1 MYWLF
6 FPLLAIVPGVIFYAL
21 VRPGAAAEDKS
32 SQSILMVTA
41 IVVPLAGLVMYQQ
54 RGAFDE
60 VALVESMQAL
70 HEGAIHGDPNVAE
83 SMEEFRGR
91 LEAMTLA
98 QPDKAEYWYLLGSLH
113 AEMQDFQAAVDA
125 YQEASRL
132 FPDDISIHSR
142 MAEARFL
149 ADNHLL
155 TEAVRVHIDK
165 VLAENPF
172 DTTVLGVLAMSAYG
186 VGQFATAIEF
196 WQKSLHVLPP
206 MSPAAQSIRS
216 RIEQTK
222 AAAAIKGPAG
232 GIKNTLSDE
241 IVDRAEGAEPSI
253 DQAELSIDQAEPSI
267 DQAELST
274 GQAELSTDQAEL
286 AIDLDVSLNAAIQ
299 AMPDTQVFVFARQFG
314 GSPMPIAVERVTAEQ
329 LPLRIRLDDSRMMI
343 KGQRLSD
350 FARLELVARLSFSG
364 QPGAKKGDYQRVV
377 GPINPADIKGAI
389 RLNISEMVTE

>member
-216 RIEQTK
+216 RIEQAK

-241 IVDRAEGAEPSI
+241 IVDRAEG
-253 DQAELSIDQAEPSI
+253 AEPSI

-364 QPGAKKGDYQRVV
+364 QPGAKKGDYQRIV

>member
-216 RIEQTK
+216 RIEQAK

-253 DQAELSIDQAEPSI
+253 DQVELSID
-267 DQAELST
+267 
-274 GQAELSTDQAEL
+274 QAELSTDQAEL

-364 QPGAKKGDYQRVV
+364 QPGAKKGDYQRIV